1 MSQDMNWLRWVKR
14 TTLLLTGFLTAASL
28 AAAED
33 PWADALIDYSPVEPV
48 NVGFDTPL
56 KALGPPVGAGTI
68 MPGNSS
74 LACLGVQGGSITL
87 RFDTP
92 VTDDARNPMGLD
104 CIVYG
109 NVSFAGGDPTIKW
122 QEPALIEISEDVN
135 GNGLADDPW
144 YLIPGSKDYRY
155 DPSPNR
161 FEPPGETNSAD
172 PANIMAGTIENPNRL
187 DADPANDNDEYYW
200 GYAELTPTM
209 KQYLDNYVRP
219 DDPLRVGISSRSG
232 GGDAFDIAWAVDAAG
247 APAGLGQFHFI
258 RLRAFID
265 RECGA
270 LGYATPE
277 IDAVADVAPDVDHD
291 GDGILDDYEVRV
303 AGTDPERS
311 ESTLLALEIPADEGG
326 SPEGT
331 FLGAAEDAHGS
342 RVELVAGGPRT
353 APGRALETAVDILA
367 VADPGGPLPGGAGI
381 KSGAVREF
389 VSSVPDFVEAGV
401 PAARM
406 TIAYTSE
413 EVAGLDETFLRPY
426 RHDGDHYT
434 ADGITDVYVDVFTNR
449 VSFAAAQSGV
459 FVLASRAGAGDSPLP
474 TTGVWGLLTLAALLT
489 AGAWSRRH
497 RREKG

>member
-1 MSQDMNWLRWVKR
+1 MMSSIA
-14 TTLLLTGFLTAASL
+14 FLTVYFLQAASQ
-28 AAAED
+28 
-33 PWADALIDYSPVEPV
+33 
-48 NVGFDTPL
+48 
-56 KALGPPVGAGTI
+56 GPPVAEHG
-68 MPGNSS
+68 
-74 LACLGVQGGSITL
+74 L

-92 VTDDARNPMGLD
+92 VTDDPANPMGLD

-109 NVSFAGGDPTIKW
+109 NVSFAGGDPTVKW

-161 FEPPGETNSAD
+161 FEPSGETN
-172 PANIMAGTIENPNRL
+172 PNLL
-187 DADPANDNDEYYW
+187 DADPANDDDEYYW

-219 DDPLRVGISSRSG
+219 DDPHRIGVIARSG

-291 GDGILDDYEVRV
+291 GDGILDEYEVRV
-303 AGTDPERS
+303 AGTDPERP

-331 FLGAAEDAHGS
+331 FLGAAEDAQGN
-342 RVELVAGGPRT
+342 RLELQDLFQVVVDHVIRRRASMPVLKPHHMLLRLIPGQHQNAT
-353 APGRALETAVDILA
+353 WFAPLA
-367 VADPGGPLPGGAGI
+367 
-381 KSGAVREF
+381 
-389 VSSVPDFVEAGV
+389 
-401 PAARM
+401 
-406 TIAYTSE
+406 
-413 EVAGLDETFLRPY
+413 
-426 RHDGDHYT
+426 
-434 ADGITDVYVDVFTNR
+434 
-449 VSFAAAQSGV
+449 
-459 FVLASRAGAGDSPLP
+459 
-474 TTGVWGLLTLAALLT
+474 
-489 AGAWSRRH
+489 
-497 RREKG
+497 